1 MSDDFLVFLVS
12 CDMYTSFCPVPA
24 SGSSTTVRQAQVTN
38 DEVWHRN
45 FESLGITCFF
55 SAWITGKYIH
65 VKSYKY
71 SMAKVNRRDQ
81 ISGYRCL
88 EARTPFMYYIYI
100 YIKVNVLWLL
110 VPLPSWSNPLF
121 VFNWFCFHKPFQA
134 STEFG
139 PAPRLFSSPSSK
151 STSLLHKHC
160 MWQAWAIEEDRMEKL
175 GCSDRLINWWI
186 IEINL

>member
-100 YIKVNVLWLL
+100 SKLMFFGCWSHFHPGLIHCSFLIGSASTSPSKQAQNLVQHQDSFLPL
-110 VPLPSWSNPLF
+110 VPNRHRF
-121 VFNWFCFHKPFQA
+121 Y
-134 STEFG
+134 
-139 PAPRLFSSPSSK
+139 
-151 STSLLHKHC
+151 TSIAC
-160 MWQAWAIEEDRMEKL
+160 DRHGL
-175 GCSDRLINWWI
+175 
-186 IEINL
+186 